1 MPYLDLVIETLVEE
15 ADAEA
20 QVLAVLLLLAEQL
33 SLAVVA
39 EGEAVAGQALL
50 HLAAMGV
57 HIAAQ
62 DLGILLSITQH
73 IGQKS
78 LAY

>member
-15 ADAEA
+15 ADAEP
-20 QVLAVLLLLAEQL
+20 QVFAVLLLLPEQL
-33 SLAVVA
+33 GLAVVA

-50 HLAAMGV
+50 HLAAMRV

-62 DLGILLSITQH
+62 DLCVLLSVTRYL
-73 IGQKS
+73 GQKS
-78 LAY
+78 LT